1 MYKQDEIEKKTKTKP
16 KMWNMGRKKYITV
29 IPSKKKLQ
37 VLKFPF
43 WKVFASIFT
52 TSVGIAGI

>member
-1 MYKQDEIEKKTKTKP
+1 MYKQVKIEKKNKP